1 MFSPVNIYLIHFE
14 SLIFSLTTPMNIR
27 PENVKLSLCVSVV
40 STVGKNSDSPVRRL
54 NFGIPGPYLKFF
66 EQGGGVGGGKC

>member
-1 MFSPVNIYLIHFE
+1 
-14 SLIFSLTTPMNIR
+14 MNIR
-27 PENVKLSLCVSVV
+27 PENVKLSLCVSDV

-66 EQGGGVGGGKC
+66 EQGGGGGGGKC